1 MSNLIWFS
9 DSYILMFRDLGNCT
23 TCYLFHFKNTFIT
36 TETNTSVS
44 NWACALSACQVNH
57 LNQLLLH
64 FYLLFFPILLGITK
78 LNRKKKSHSI
88 TKYAIANLLC
98 VVYDYFCF
106 RTEKRDTKLLY
117 LGILNSEDLRRTSI
131 LVRIWHNDKMK
142 WAVPQFS
149 SHPWNLCYSEVKTIW
164 TQPQNEPSYY
174 KNSDIYFGPPRI

>member
-78 LNRKKKSHSI
+78 LNRKKKI
-88 TKYAIANLLC
+88 TLYYKICNCQPFVCGIWLFLLQDWEER
-98 VVYDYFCF
+98 YKALIPRYSEQWGSQKDFH
-106 RTEKRDTKLLY
+106 T
-117 LGILNSEDLRRTSI
+117 GEDL
-131 LVRIWHNDKMK
+131 
-142 WAVPQFS
+142 A
-149 SHPWNLCYSEVKTIW
+149 
-164 TQPQNEPSYY
+164 
-174 KNSDIYFGPPRI
+174 